1 MKIANKAFRLHL
13 YSFLLVAFLSSPVF
27 SQSFFNGFL
36 GFGVSAGIS
45 NYEGDLDN
53 NFTLKF
59 SRYGI
64 GAHFVF
70 MFSPHF
76 NIRATIYNGE
86 VTATDAA
93 SSISWTRNRNLAF
106 RSQITEVGA
115 QFVYRILGKKTGA
128 LARRNITPYL
138 FVGVAVYHFNPQ
150 DSINGVWVDLQ
161 PLGTE
166 GQYLTT
172 GNHPKPY
179 SLTQISIPYGIGLVK
194 KLNEHFDLG
203 IEMGFR
209 KLFTDYLDDVSSVY
223 PDGVALQEHV
233 GKIAADLSNRTTNP
247 RAKTGSPRGDPNA
260 NDTYI
265 YTNINITY
273 YFTWNGE
280 NGFAKG
286 HHQKNDCNAFP
297 QERNR

>member
-1 MKIANKAFRLHL
+1 MKRAVKVFRLKL
-13 YSFLLVAFLSSPVF
+13 YIFLLISFLSAPAF
-27 SQSFFNGFL
+27 SQGFFNGFL
-36 GFGVSAGIS
+36 GVGISAGIS

-53 NFTLKF
+53 NFTFKF

-86 VTATDAA
+86 VTASDA
-93 SSISWTRNRNLAF
+93 SSGNSWTRNRNLAF

-115 QFVYRILGKKTGA
+115 QFVYRILGKKTGE
-128 LARRNITPYL
+128 LARRNITPYV

-150 DSINGVWVDLQ
+150 DSINGSWVDLQ

-166 GQYLTT
+166 GQNLTT
-172 GNHPKPY
+172 GNYPKPY

-194 KLNEHFDLG
+194 KLNENFDIG
-203 IEMGFR
+203 VEMGFR
-209 KLFTDYLDDVSSVY
+209 KLFTDYLDDVSNVY
-223 PDGVALQEHV
+223 PNEVLLQSQV
-233 GKIAADLSNRTTNP
+233 GKIASDLSNRTINP
-247 RAKTGSPRGDPNA
+247 RAKAGNPRGDPNA

-273 YFTWNGE
+273 YFTWSGS
-280 NGFAKG
+280 NGFGKG
-286 HHQKNDCNAFP
+286 HHQKTDCNAFP
-297 QERNR
+297 GDRNR